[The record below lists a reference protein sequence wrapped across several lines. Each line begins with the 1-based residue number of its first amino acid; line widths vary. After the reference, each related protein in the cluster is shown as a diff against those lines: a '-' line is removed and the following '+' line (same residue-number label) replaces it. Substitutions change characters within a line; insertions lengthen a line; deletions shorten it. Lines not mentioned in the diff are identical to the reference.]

1 MCNVDNT
8 RHRHV
13 ITTVA
18 VNMANIMA
26 ASQQPMTPEPVMS
39 EETVGLTDAIKTEQK
54 HCVQHNYHDH
64 AFDNGDALEV
74 DKPMVSKGG
83 VTVPFPLKLHDML
96 EHIELNEPELADIV
110 SWQPH
115 GRCFLVHKP
124 KLFADTVLQRFFQQ
138 KKYASFQRQLNLY
151 GFNRITKG
159 PDRGSYYHELFLRGK
174 KFLCRGINRMK
185 IKGTGARM
193 ASNPEAEP
201 DFYQMIP
208 MGESVDA
215 PFSSAADMCP
225 SSNSSANVGTLQT
238 SGLAEPLPPLEE
250 VTSNTFVSPEHSD
263 NSVGHE
269 DIEYVFGNMPFH
281 SIDQC
286 QESRRHSLLIV
297 NRLPNSV
304 FCTDGLRRDSLV
316 TPNASDDDL
325 CSIEDYNMALRPQ
338 ADDEVF
344 FREMDLISSLGHSS
358 NISDSDMVN
367 ILDRIIH

>member
-1 MCNVDNT
+1 MD
-8 RHRHV
+8 
-13 ITTVA
+13 
-18 VNMANIMA
+18 NIMTD
-26 ASQQPMTPEPVMS
+26 ASLQQPQSMTPEPVMS
-39 EETVGLTDAIKTEQK
+39 DETVGLTDAIKTQQK

-64 AFDNGDALEV
+64 AFDSGDALEA

-96 EHIELNEPELADIV
+96 EHIELNEPELADVV

-174 KFLCRGINRMK
+174 KFLCRGINRIK

-201 DFYQMIP
+201 DFYQMVP

-225 SSNSSANVGTLQT
+225 PSSSTLIVET
-238 SGLAEPLPPLEE
+238 SQMSKRVEPLPPLEE
-250 VTSNTFVSPEHSD
+250 VTSTFVSPEQSD
-263 NSVGHE
+263 GSLENE

-286 QESRRHSLLIV
+286 KESRRHSLLVV
-297 NRLPNSV
+297 NRPNV
-304 FCTDGLRRDSLV
+304 FGLDGFRRRDSLV

-325 CSIEDYNMALRPQ
+325 CSMEDYSMALRPQ
-338 ADDEVF
+338 PDDEVF
-344 FREMDLISSLGHSS
+344 FREMDLISSLGNS

-367 ILDRIIH
+367 ILDKIIH